1 MREYPRDGIGR
12 RKGATGSLLASETI
26 LPPAM
31 EIPYCD
37 RALARKAARA
47 CSPGQCAMINGLF
60 QHTSIPVLQEV
71 VAFTQARQR
80 VLAGNVANIHVPGY
94 RTRDLSVDSFQEAL
108 RKQIAA
114 GRAEDFTS
122 PGHPV
127 SPRKEA
133 LQKVKDSM
141 NNIVYHDGT
150 NLDIE
155 RLAVESSKNQYM
167 HNLAVSIMTSQFQL
181 MHTAINERV

>member
-1 MREYPRDGIGR
+1 
-12 RKGATGSLLASETI
+12 
-26 LPPAM
+26 
-31 EIPYCD
+31 
-37 RALARKAARA
+37 
-47 CSPGQCAMINGLF
+47 
-60 QHTSIPVLQEV
+60 
-71 VAFTQARQR
+71 
-80 VLAGNVANIHVPGY
+80 VPGY